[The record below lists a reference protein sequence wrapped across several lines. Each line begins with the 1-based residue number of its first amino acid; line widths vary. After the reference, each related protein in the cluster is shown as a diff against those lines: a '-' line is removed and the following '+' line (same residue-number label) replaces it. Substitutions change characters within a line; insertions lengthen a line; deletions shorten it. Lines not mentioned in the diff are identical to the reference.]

1 MLRQLILHLQ
11 FAKLLKRDNIN
22 MYILCLWTTE
32 EHINVLASLEL
43 CELVTLTLIPQLLH
57 LSNRS

>member
-22 MYILCLWTTE
+22 MYILTTE
-32 EHINVLASLEL
+32 EHINVLASLEI

-57 LSNRS
+57 WSNRS